1 MRRPSVGNSPRLS
14 RLTQTAQQHWE
25 KFLSP
30 GDWAVDATA
39 GTGRDTVALAHR
51 VHPGGHVFA
60 LDVQDLALRQTG
72 QALAAAGLLSHVTLL
87 RADHSHLPERLPCQA
102 RGRIGMV
109 CFNLGYLP
117 GGDHS
122 ITTTAASTLAA
133 LRQSL
138 DLIRPGGGLS
148 VVAYRGHPGAG
159 AEADAVDDFF
169 VRLPGP
175 WRRVV
180 RTETGTAD
188 RPGPVLH
195 LAEKVPGPAA

>member
-1 MRRPSVGNSPRLS
+1 MKTPSGGNSPRS
-14 RLTQTAQQHWE
+14 SKLTAVAQEHW
-25 KFLSP
+25 KRFLHP

-39 GTGRDTVALAHR
+39 GTGRDTVALARR
-51 VHPGGHVFA
+51 VRPGGHVFA
-60 LDVQDLALRQTG
+60 IDVQDLALRQTG

-87 RADHSHLPERLPCQA
+87 RGDHARLAEQLPCHA
-102 RGRIGMV
+102 AGRIGMV

-122 ITTTAASTLAA
+122 IATAAVSTLAA
-133 LRQSL
+133 LRRSL

-169 VRLPGP
+169 DRLPGP

-180 RTETGTAD
+180 RTETGTPD

-195 LAEKVPGPAA
+195 IAEKLPGPAA